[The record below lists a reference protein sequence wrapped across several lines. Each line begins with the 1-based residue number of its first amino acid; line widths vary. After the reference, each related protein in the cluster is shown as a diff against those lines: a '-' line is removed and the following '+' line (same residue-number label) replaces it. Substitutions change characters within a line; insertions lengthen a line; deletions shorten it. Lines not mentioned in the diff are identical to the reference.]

1 MISITDPIQPALD
14 HTRRILFR
22 PFSWRKWF
30 VLGFA
35 AFLAQLGEG
44 GAFNVNGNPFDH
56 AQSVPDFSPV
66 TSWMSAHLPLVIA
79 LGAILFVLF
88 MGLVV
93 LFLWLSSRGQFLFLD
108 GVVRDQPGIVEPWA
122 RFRAL
127 ADQLFRFR
135 LLLFLATVALL
146 AICGGLGTLI
156 ALPDIHAR
164 TFGAQALT
172 ALLAAGGLL
181 ALGLLILTAVRLLLV
196 GFVVPVMYHRNLDIA
211 AAWRVLRREL
221 LPGNGWRFVGFFL
234 MNLLLWIPALL
245 LILAG
250 VCLTC
255 CLAAIP
261 YLSSVVFLP
270 IFVFFRAYGLTFLA
284 QFGEDWRI
292 IQAPEPA
299 A

>member
-14 HTRRILFR
+14 HTRRILFQ

-44 GAFNVNGNPFDH
+44 GSFNVNRNPFDH
-56 AQSVPDFSPV
+56 AQSAPDLSPV

-79 LGAILFVLF
+79 LGVILFILFV
-88 MGLVV
+88 GLAV
-93 LFLWLSSRGQFLFLD
+93 LFLWLGSRGQFLFLD
-108 GVVRDQPGIVEPWA
+108 GVVRDQPGIVEPWN

-135 LLLFLATVALL
+135 LLLFLTTLALL
-146 AICGGLGTLI
+146 AICGGLGVLI
-156 ALPDIHAR
+156 AQPDIQTR
-164 TFGAQALT
+164 TFGTPALT
-172 ALLAAGGLL
+172 ALLVAGGPLTLGLL
-181 ALGLLILTAVRLLLV
+181 ALTAVHLLLQD
-196 GFVVPVMYHRNLDIA
+196 FVVPVMYHRNLGTTE
-211 AAWRVLRREL
+211 AWQVLRQEL

-234 MNLLLWIPALL
+234 MNLVLWIPALL

-261 YLSSVVFLP
+261 YLSSVAFLP
-270 IFVFFRAYGLTFLA
+270 VSVFFRAYSLTFLA
-284 QFGEDWRI
+284 QFGEGWRI
-292 IQAPEPA
+292 LQAPEPA

>member
-14 HTRRILFR
+14 HTRRILFQ

-35 AFLAQLGEG
+35 AFLAQLGDG
-44 GAFNVNGNPFDH
+44 GSFNVNGNPFDH
-56 AQSVPDFSPV
+56 AQGAPDLSPV

-79 LGAILFVLF
+79 LGVILFILFV
-88 MGLVV
+88 GLAV
-93 LFLWLSSRGQFLFLD
+93 LFLWLGSRGQFLFLD
-108 GVVRDQPGIVEPWA
+108 GVVRDQPGIVEPWN

-146 AICGGLGTLI
+146 AICGGLGALI
-156 ALPDIHAR
+156 ALPDIQAR
-164 TFGAQALT
+164 TFGAPAFT
-172 ALLAAGGLL
+172 AILAAGGLL
-181 ALGLLILTAVRLLLV
+181 TLGLLIFTAIHLLLL
-196 GFVVPVMYHRNLDIA
+196 GFVVPVMYHRNLGTA
-211 AAWRVLRREL
+211 EAWQVLRREL

-250 VCLTC
+250 ICLTC

-261 YLSSVVFLP
+261 YLSSVAFLP
-270 IFVFFRAYGLTFLA
+270 VSVFFRAYTLTFLA

-292 IQAPEPA
+292 LQAPEPA